1 MRKFKN
7 LMSDLNMTYKIM
19 EREGVVMIYVYDKNE
34 EEYDKIYGNDVET
47 LCQILTKR
55 IKKDVGTG
63 K

>member
-1 MRKFKN
+1 
-7 LMSDLNMTYKIM
+7 M